1 MDYTE
6 VVSEA
11 LENLIDTNNIDD
23 VIFNEDSVKVSFYDF
38 EEFQNEVESLKEDG
52 VSLIKELKNNI
63 DFDIKVCISTNKEAL
78 IIKFLED

>member
-1 MDYTE
+1 M
-6 VVSEA
+6 
-11 LENLIDTNNIDD
+11 
-23 VIFNEDSVKVSFYDF
+23 
-38 EEFQNEVESLKEDG
+38 ESLKEDG